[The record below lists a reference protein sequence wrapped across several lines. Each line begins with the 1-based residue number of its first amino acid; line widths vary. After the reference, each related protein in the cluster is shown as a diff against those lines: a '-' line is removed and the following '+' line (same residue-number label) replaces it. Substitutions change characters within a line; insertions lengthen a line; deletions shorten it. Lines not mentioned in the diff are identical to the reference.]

1 MTEVAAT
8 TGYGQ
13 TTERTTTASSSA
25 SNAADYDTFLNLLV
39 AQLKNQDPTNPS
51 DPTQFLSQLASF
63 SGVEQQIQA
72 NDKLASLIALT
83 QAGNAAQLVGNF
95 VVSPDGT
102 MAGVVSS
109 VTLGS
114 NGPKVN
120 LESGQSFTLESGT
133 QVFAS

>member
-13 TTERTTTASSSA
+13 TTEKTTTASSSA

-39 AQLKNQDPTNPS
+39 TQLKNQDPTNPS

-72 NDKLASLIALT
+72 ND
-83 QAGNAAQLVGNF
+83 
-95 VVSPDGT
+95 
-102 MAGVVSS
+102 
-109 VTLGS
+109 
-114 NGPKVN
+114 
-120 LESGQSFTLESGT
+120 
-133 QVFAS
+133 